1 MGAFVRLTRPLNL
14 IIIVFTM
21 VAMRFGVVQAY
32 LDASSTDLA
41 AMAQPS
47 GATVF
52 EKVPGNIF
60 THSFSGPLFWLLVAS
75 TVLIAAGG
83 NVINDYFDTRIDR
96 VNKPSAVIVGR
107 SVKRR
112 VAMLGHLVLTG
123 LGVLLGVFT
132 AWKSGQP
139 LLGSVPIFAAGA
151 LWFYSTKLKRTFLFG
166 NGLVAFLVALVPLT
180 VGLYEIPALAQA
192 YGTSATV
199 GMGNGTEMEVKFGF
213 SGLWGWIAGFA
224 AFAFVTTLVREL
236 QKDMADVKGDAADG
250 CRTVPIV
257 LGIQWAKAF
266 TLFYLAVA
274 VIALLLVRSVVLTDQ
289 FSYWYIGAGIVL
301 PMLLSAGFT
310 YGANHRQGF
319 NTAGNILKFAMAVAV
334 AFAFFIPKVL

>member
-1 MGAFVRLTRPLNL
+1 MLAFLRLTRPLNL
-14 IIIVFTM
+14 LIIVFTM
-21 VAMRFGVVQAY
+21 VAMRFGVVEAY
-32 LDASSTDLA
+32 LNTSSIDLA
-41 AMAQPS
+41 SMAQPS
-47 GATVF
+47 GTTVL
-52 EKVPGNIF
+52 EKVPGNSF
-60 THSFSGPLFWLLVAS
+60 THAFSGTLFWLLVAS

-96 VNKPSAVIVGR
+96 VNKPEAVIVGR

-112 VAMLGHLVLTG
+112 VAMMGHLVLST
-123 LGVLLGVFT
+123 LGVMLGMLA
-132 AWKSGQP
+132 AWKSGQTA
-139 LLGSVPIFAAGA
+139 LAAVPIFAAGA
-151 LWFYSTKLKRTFLFG
+151 LWYYSTKLKRTFLLG
-166 NGLVAFLVALVPLT
+166 NGSVAFLVALVPLT

-199 GMGNGTEMEVKFGF
+199 SMGNGTEMEVKFGF

-257 LGIQWAKAF
+257 LGMQWAKAL

-274 VIALLLVRSVVLTDQ
+274 VIALLLVRSVVLTDK

-310 YGANHRQGF
+310 YNAHDRRGF

-334 AFAFFIPKVL
+334 AFAFFIHKVL